1 MLGWES
7 QPSLRSSGA
16 QVIGCNTHAARG
28 RSDGSSQLV
37 GSVGCINPASLPALH
52 DAGLGESTQPTVVR
66 RPGDRLQHPR
76 RASPSDGRSQL
87 AGWIGCINPASLPA
101 LRDAGLGEPTQPT
114 VVRRPGDRL
123 QHPRRASPSDGR
135 SQLAGWVGCINPASL
150 PALRDAGLGEP
161 TQPTDVRRPGDRL
174 QHPRRA
180 WPQPWQQP
188 VLDQQNASIA
198 NRYTIE

>member
-1 MLGWES
+1 MLGWER

-114 VVRRPGDRL
+114 EVRRPGDRL
-123 QHPRRASPSDGR
+123 QHPR
-135 SQLAGWVGCINPASL
+135 
-150 PALRDAGLGEP
+150 
-161 TQPTDVRRPGDRL
+161 
-174 QHPRRA
+174 HA
-180 WPQPWQQP
+180 WPQRWQQP
-188 VLDQQNASIA
+188 TRRLDWVHQPSVVASPARCWVGRA
-198 NRYTIE
+198 NPAYGSPAPR